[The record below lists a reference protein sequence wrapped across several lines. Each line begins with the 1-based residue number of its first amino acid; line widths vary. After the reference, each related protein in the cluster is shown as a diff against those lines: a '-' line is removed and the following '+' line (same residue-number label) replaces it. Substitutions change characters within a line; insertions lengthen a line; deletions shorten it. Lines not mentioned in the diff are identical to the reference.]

1 MSQPS
6 SKQEPG
12 LVRALGPVLAT
23 ALVVGT
29 VIGTGVFKKP
39 KIVALDTPNL
49 GFAVLAWV
57 LVGLLALLGGLSLAE
72 VSILYPRAGGNYVFL
87 REAYGRAAGFLWGW
101 VEFWIIRSASIAAL
115 ATIFSESLVGILR
128 TPGVSEHLGLDPN
141 GWLAVRS
148 NEQFFTVAAILGLA
162 LLNLP
167 GVRWGG
173 FLQFFITSVKVGS
186 LLAIILLPFAAAALH
201 WNMEPPTPRPS
212 ATLVPFSM
220 VRFGGALLGVIWA
233 YHGWMNIA
241 PVAEE
246 IKNPNRNIPVALLG
260 GIGILIFLYVG
271 ANLSYFH
278 VMGQERIAASQGATV
293 AAEFAEYIFG
303 PVGVVVAS
311 AAVMVSTFG
320 ATNGNLLVGPRVLYA
335 MGEDGLAPKALGKVH
350 PRWRTP
356 VLATL
361 ILASW
366 CCVLVIGVGLA
377 KQYAILLADK
387 YNYDALR
394 EFAMKDGFDT
404 LTDFAMFGA
413 ILFETSA
420 VASIFVFRRRFPH
433 ADRPYRCPG
442 YPVVPALYVLIMAGI
457 AVNTFY
463 DQPGLSLFGLGFIA
477 LGAVIYAV
485 WLRRPKETVR
495 KLE

>member
-6 SKQEPG
+6 SKNQPG

-39 KIVALDTPNL
+39 KIVALNTPNL
-49 GFAVLAWV
+49 GFAILAWV

-128 TPGVSEHLGLDPN
+128 TPGICEHLGLDPN
-141 GWLAVRS
+141 GWLAVKS
-148 NEQFFTVAAILGLA
+148 NEQYFTVAAILGLA
-162 LLNLP
+162 LFNLP

-173 FLQFFITSVKVGS
+173 FLQFFITAVKVGS
-186 LLAIILLPFAAAALH
+186 LLAIIALPFIVAAFG
-201 WNMEPPTPRPS
+201 WNTEPATHPT
-212 ATLVPFSM
+212 ATLKPFSI
-220 VRFGGALLGVIWA
+220 VGFGAALLGVIWA

-246 IKNPNRNIPVALLG
+246 IKHPNRNIPIALLG

-271 ANLSYFH
+271 ANLAYFH
-278 VMGQERIAASQGATV
+278 VMGQERIAASEGPTV
-293 AAEFAEYIFG
+293 AAEFAQYIFG
-303 PVGVVVAS
+303 PPGAIAAS

-350 PRWRTP
+350 PQWRTP

-361 ILASW
+361 ILAGW
-366 CCVLVIGVGLA
+366 CALLVVGVGLL
-377 KQYAILLADK
+377 KWLAIIPADK
-387 YNYDALR
+387 DA
-394 EFAMKDGFDT
+394 FDV

-420 VASIFVFRRRFPH
+420 VASIFVFRRRFPF

-442 YPVVPALYVLIMAGI
+442 YPFVPAVYVLILAAI
-457 AVNTFY
+457 AVNTFV
-463 DQPGLSLFGLGFIA
+463 DQPYLSMFGLGFIA
-477 LGAVIYAV
+477 LGAVIYAI
-485 WLRRPKETVR
+485 WLRRPSDTVK
-495 KLE
+495 KLG